1 MTEGRWLGLYHFKT
15 MKENV
20 IIKVEPD
27 SIAEELGI
35 EVGDILVD
43 INNQPVKDV
52 FDYRYLIQDEYIE
65 VGIRKPDGEEWLLE
79 IDKDEYEDIG
89 IVFETGLMD
98 RAKSCSNKCIFCF
111 IDQLPKG
118 MRKSLY
124 FKDDDTRLS
133 FLQGNYATLTNM
145 RDEDIERII
154 FYHLSPIN
162 ISVHTTDPEL
172 RVYMLKNPRAAN
184 LFTYLEKL
192 HAAGIEMNF
201 QIVLCADINDGKYL
215 DKSIED
221 LSRFVPQSKSMS
233 IVPFGKSDYRE
244 GLYPIRLFTS
254 EECKNIIEQ
263 VGRWQEKFLKEKGT
277 RFCFLSDEF
286 YITAGVP
293 LPDYDFYEGF
303 PQLENGV
310 GMVTL
315 MEDEFSHGLSEL
327 RPDNVR
333 RRISVATGKIA
344 YEFIKSFCDRLMRKL
359 TNTEIYVYAIENNFF
374 GKTITVSGLITG
386 TDIVEQ
392 LKDREKGTHL
402 IIPENAFRAD
412 TTIMLD
418 DMDISDIEKALD
430 VTVLQGATEGHR
442 FIEQIVNIKS

>member
-1 MTEGRWLGLYHFKT
+1 

-27 SIAEELGI
+27 SIAEEMGI

-43 INNQPVKDV
+43 INNRPVKDV

-98 RAKSCSNKCIFCF
+98 RAKSCANKCIFCF

-118 MRKSLY
+118 MRESLY

-145 RDEDIERII
+145 REEDIDRII

-172 RVYMLKNPRAAN
+172 RVFMLKNPNAAK
-184 LFTYLEKL
+184 LFDRLEKL

-201 QIVLCADINDGKYL
+201 QIVLCAGVNDGKYL

-233 IVPFGKSDYRE
+233 IVPFGKSDHRE
-244 GLYPIRLFTS
+244 GLYPLRLFTP
-254 EECKNIIEQ
+254 EECRQIIEQ
-263 VGRWQEKFLKEKGT
+263 VSRWQEKLLREKGT

-286 YITAGVP
+286 YITAGLP

-315 MEDEFSHGLSEL
+315 MEDEFSHALSEL
-327 RPDNVR
+327 RPDSKR
-333 RRISVATGKIA
+333 RRLSVATGRIA
-344 YEFIKSFCDRLMRKL
+344 YDFISGLCKRLSEKL
-359 TNTEIYVYAIENNFF
+359 TDTKIYVYAIDNNFF
-374 GKTITVSGLITG
+374 GKTITVSGLLTG
-386 TDIVEQ
+386 TDIIDQ
-392 LKDREKGTHL
+392 LKGKELGDHL
-402 IIPENAFRAD
+402 FIPENAFRAD

-418 DMDISDIEKALD
+418 DMDITDIERELGVKVVMA
-430 VTVLQGATEGHR
+430 ANEGHH
-442 FIEQIVNIKS
+442 FIRQVWELGEDQEKSI

>member
-1 MTEGRWLGLYHFKT
+1 

-35 EVGDILVD
+35 EVGDVLVD
-43 INNQPVKDV
+43 INNTPVKDV

-79 IDKDEYEDIG
+79 IDKEEYEDIG

-98 RAKSCSNKCIFCF
+98 KAKSCANKCIFCF

-118 MRKSLY
+118 MRKTLY

-145 RDEDIERII
+145 RDEDIDRII

-162 ISVHTTDPEL
+162 VSVHTSDPEL
-172 RVYMLKNPRAAN
+172 RVFMLKNPNAAN
-184 LFTYLEKL
+184 IFKNLEKL

-201 QIVLCADINDGKYL
+201 QIVLCPDINDGKQL

-244 GLYPIRLFTS
+244 GLYPIRLFTP
-254 EECKNIIEQ
+254 EECRRIIKQ
-263 VGRWQEKFLKEKGT
+263 VGAWQEKFLKEKGT

-293 LPDYDFYEGF
+293 LPDSDFYEGF

-315 MEDEFSHGLSEL
+315 MLEEFDHAFSEL
-327 RPDNVR
+327 EPDSKH
-333 RRISVATGKIA
+333 RRISVATGRIA
-344 YEFIKSFCDRLMRKL
+344 YEFIKGLCDRLMQKL
-359 TNTEIYVYAIENNFF
+359 TDTEIYVYAIDNNFF

-386 TDIVEQ
+386 TDIIDQ
-392 LKDREKGTHL
+392 LKDKEKGDFL
-402 IIPENAFRAD
+402 LIPENAFRAD
-412 TTIMLD
+412 TTTMLD
-418 DMDISDIEKALD
+418 DMDISDVSKALG
-430 VTVLQGATEGHR
+430 VTALMGETEGHR
-442 FIEQIVNIKS
+442 FIKQICELGENK